1 MAMADPVMSD
11 QRLRDSRQRRI
22 ELVHAL
28 ARHAKPNT
36 YMGLFW
42 FLKNQLVYW
51 GCLAGSLIADPIA
64 VKLLFAMAAGFSLAG
79 FIVLGHDAAHGALVR
94 GSRLNRLLAEISLLQ
109 VYHNF
114 GLWIPD
120 HHGLHHPM
128 TNGPHK
134 GTYTPYSPSEF
145 ARLSKS
151 RQLLERFYR
160 APNILGVAVHYGV
173 ERWWHSLVVPR
184 GHHPTAARR
193 SGWIHAGGVAVY
205 AAVLV
210 SIVASL
216 GRANGL
222 TPASAIASSVLL
234 PFFVAFFLIG
244 LVEFAQHT
252 HPRVPW
258 TKEVADRAFFE
269 RPELASVH
277 LETPAWLG
285 YALMNIL
292 DHPVHHLLPK
302 IPCYRLRA
310 AQSDLNQRLGGEAV
324 RARFGLRWYVDT
336 MKTCKLYDFEARR
349 WVAFGAAVSAAT
361 PVGDEFAV

>member
-1 MAMADPVMSD
+1 
-11 QRLRDSRQRRI
+11 
-22 ELVHAL
+22 VHAL
-28 ARHAKPNT
+28 ARHAKPT
-36 YMGLFW
+36 TFKGLFW
-42 FLKNQLVYW
+42 FLRNQLAYW
-51 GCLAGSLIADPIA
+51 GCLAGTLIAEPIA
-64 VKLLFAMAAGFSLAG
+64 LRLLFGVAAGFSLAG

-109 VYHNF
+109 VFHNF

-120 HHGLHHPM
+120 HHGLHHSM

-134 GTYTPYSPSEF
+134 GTYTPFSPGEF

-160 APNILGVAVHYGV
+160 APNVVGVAVHYGV
-173 ERWWHSLVVPR
+173 ERWWHSLFVPR
-184 GHHPTAARR
+184 SHHPIGARR
-193 SGWIHAGGVAVY
+193 SGWIHAGVLAAY
-205 AAVLV
+205 AAILV
-210 SIVASL
+210 SVVVML
-216 GRANGL
+216 GRADDL

-234 PFFVAFFLIG
+234 PLFVALFMIG

-252 HPRVPW
+252 HPRAPW
-258 TKEVADRAFFE
+258 TKDVSDRAFFE

-292 DHPVHHLLPK
+292 DHPVHHLVPK

-310 AQSDLNQRLGGEAV
+310 AQSDLNRLLGEEAV
-324 RARFGLRWYVDT
+324 RAHFGIGWYFDT
-336 MKTCKLYDFEARR
+336 MKTCKLYDFDAGK
-349 WVAFGAAVSAAT
+349 WMAFSAAT
-361 PVGDEFAV
+361 SPTTPLGADFVV